1 MSDDPAAGVLDRTL
15 RVNDT
20 PGLYVFGGAA
30 MPTCPGINP
39 TLTLWALC
47 YKAAEDLV
55 ERIRAGDER

>member
-1 MSDDPAAGVLDRTL
+1 
-15 RVNDT
+15 
-20 PGLYVFGGAA
+20 

-55 ERIRAGDER
+55 SAYASRRRAMSERIAFDVQNQIATILT